1 MLGRKLFSLFLGCVV
16 FAAPAM
22 LGACPAQADPPV
34 ETSLLIT
41 AVDELSQNPPI
52 YSDPHAP
59 LALTPPQVLQVQDAI
74 AAAQTPI
81 YVALLP
87 GRAGKPLAVSSRLR
101 EAIKQPGAYV
111 AITGESYAA
120 TSDLFEVT
128 DLMQEAFMA
137 ERNHGTAEVL
147 VRFAQLTGSRAHGQ
161 EASRP
166 ATPWL
171 GAGIILA
178 VVVLAALGFGWNS
191 RRRVG
196 ATRTA
201 SSDGSGSSGSAGNSA
216 HDEPPTTVK

>member
-1 MLGRKLFSLFLGCVV
+1 MLVRRLLGLLVGSILI
-16 FAAPAM
+16 AAPAT
-22 LGACPAQADPPV
+22 LCAVPAKAEPPV
-34 ETSLLIT
+34 DASLLVT

-52 YSDPHAP
+52 YSDPRAP
-59 LALTPPQVLQVQDAI
+59 LALSSPQVLQVQDAI

-87 GRAGKPLAVSSRLR
+87 GRAGKPLQVSGQLR

-120 TSDLFEVT
+120 TSDLFEVA
-128 DLMQEAFMA
+128 DLLQEAFIA
-137 ERNHGTAEVL
+137 KRTHGTAEVL
-147 VRFAQLTGSRAHGQ
+147 VRFAQLAGERAHGR

-178 VVVLAALGFGWNS
+178 AIVLAALAYGLHNRW
-191 RRRVG
+191 RRRLG
-196 ATRTA
+196 AADSGRTV
-201 SSDGSGSSGSAGNSA
+201 SSPR
-216 HDEPPTTVK
+216 DEPPTTVK